1 MLDASADHFLLI
13 LCELFVGHWGLLAGL
28 RCTDLALIV
37 LLVNVVVGAEIIFL
51 EVLSV
56 SERRSTVKIS
66 LESAFHI
73 WQLAF
78 HGRVPVVLDR
88 VVRAAFQHLRDFSP
102 LVVYNAVHEE

>member
-37 LLVNVVVGAEIIFL
+37 LLINVVVGAEIIFL

-88 VVRAAFQHLRDFSP
+88 VVRASFQHLRDFSP